1 MNYYSRAIVRST
13 ELAEADNAPR
23 KVFPNPDQTEMGW
36 EVYPEGLYD
45 LLGRLHF
52 DYRFPALYVTENGA
66 AYPDQ
71 IGPDGRVDD
80 PLRVAYLKEHLKA
93 AARAIAA
100 GVPLRGYFAWSLM
113 DNFEWAHGY
122 TKRFGLVYVEYPTQR
137 RLLKSSAHWYGRVI
151 AANGV
156 VD

>member
-1 MNYYSRAIVRST
+1 
-13 ELAEADNAPR
+13 
-23 KVFPNPDQTEMGW
+23 MGW

-66 AYPDQ
+66 AYPDR

-80 PLRVAYLKEHLKA
+80 PLRIAYLKEHLTA

-100 GVPLRGYFAWSLM
+100 GVPLRGWFVWSLM

-122 TKRFGLVYVEYPTQR
+122 SKRFGLIYVDYPTQQ
-137 RLLKSSAHWYGRVI
+137 RLVKGSAHWYQRVM
-151 AANGV
+151 AANALV
-156 VD
+156 E